1 MYKNNIQNYIYAKAH
16 FQQIIQKATIQTLN
30 INFHNAYI

>member
-1 MYKNNIQNYIYAKAH
+1 MKIIYKIIYMYKKAH